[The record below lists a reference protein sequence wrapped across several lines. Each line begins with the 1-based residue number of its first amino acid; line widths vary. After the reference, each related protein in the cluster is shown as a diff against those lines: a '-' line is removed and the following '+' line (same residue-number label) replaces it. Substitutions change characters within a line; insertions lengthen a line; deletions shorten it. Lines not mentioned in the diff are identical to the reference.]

1 MVNVPCVNPSIVKRY
16 CRKKNEDS
24 HRINT
29 GGETVF
35 IRLSVPIINSKFLY
49 IKTLTTMKAF
59 SFLILTGLILSL
71 RTSAYGQVY
80 EIDLS
85 NTDPG
90 TKTVDYGKN
99 IIVNMKNKLP
109 FGDYR
114 IKAIRSAIPM
124 DPFDLPAAPA
134 TVPEI
139 MTKGAGTGT
148 SCTALET
155 AYNALGA
162 EVNEKSAKDKDL
174 IGKLKKEIN
183 DADKKTCASEIT
195 SAENLLALTSTTI
208 WSDVLKEGEKVEITI
223 TNTAT
228 NQSWTLILTTQP
240 HGRWEISY
248 GFNFITQ
255 WFFKEDL
262 YYTKSDTQGTFVIT
276 KEHNRRTVSYSPSIM
291 FTYMPFYKDYSGWN
305 FGISPGLGFDM
316 SSPAVFLCF
325 TTTFRQNLRMHVG
338 LAYNRQYVLM
348 GQYAENDVIS
358 EDLSREQLHE
368 KQYMLNPFF
377 ALSFRFKENVFD
389 RR

>member
-1 MVNVPCVNPSIVKRY
+1 MVDMSRINPAIVEGY

-29 GGETVF
+29 GEETVF

-59 SFLILTGLILSL
+59 SFLILTGLMLSL

-99 IIVNMKNKLP
+99 ITVNMKNKLP

-114 IKAIRSAIPM
+114 IQVIRSAIPM
-124 DPFDLPAAPA
+124 DPFDLPKAAGSTA
-134 TVPEI
+134 AKTI
-139 MTKGAGTGT
+139 NKSNA

-162 EVNEKSAKDKDL
+162 EVNEKSAQKL
-174 IGKLKKEIN
+174 IGTLKKEIK
-183 DADKKTCASEIT
+183 DADKTTCTAEIS

-262 YYTKSDTQGTFVIT
+262 YYTKSDTQGAFVIT

-291 FTYMPFYKDYSGWN
+291 FTYMPFYKDYTGWN

-316 SSPAVFLCF
+316 SSPTVFLCF
-325 TTTFRQNLRMHVG
+325 TTTFRQNLRFHVG